1 LSRLTFL
8 QSIQTR
14 ISDLLDKLES
24 WKKTA
29 WQESSGEKHK
39 DADETVHRKQVI
51 LETEYWSTK
60 ILLTQPCL
68 HRLGHRIEN
77 QNDASA
83 KFDLDVAQTCVTAAL
98 EIVRLLPTQLDARS
112 IYMTGPWWAIVHIS

>member
-29 WQESSGEKHK
+29 WQASSREKHK

-60 ILLTQPCL
+60 ILL
-68 HRLGHRIEN
+68 RLGNRIEN
-77 QNDASA
+77 QNDTSA